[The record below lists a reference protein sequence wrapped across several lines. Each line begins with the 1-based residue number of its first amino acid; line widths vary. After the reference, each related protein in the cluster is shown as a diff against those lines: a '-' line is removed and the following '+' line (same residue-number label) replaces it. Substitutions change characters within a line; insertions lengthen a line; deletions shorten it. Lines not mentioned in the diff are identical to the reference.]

1 MISRTMGRREFFM
14 AAGCLAGSA
23 CVGPSRP
30 GQLSSSLF
38 DWKLHAPA
46 QLGMSPTGV
55 EEIRSLMRRFVDTNV
70 HTGNIVA
77 IARSNKLVMYEA
89 QGVRNVETGAPM
101 RTDDIFRMMSSTKVV
116 TAVAVMMM
124 AEEGRISIDDPVR
137 RFIPS
142 FKNIKV
148 AGPDGNLVAPD
159 REVTIKHLLTHT
171 SGLNLESAAARL
183 QPIERATSDT
193 LDTFIPRY
201 GEAVLDFQPGSKW
214 AYSGL
219 PAFDVLL
226 YIVQKVSGVPAN
238 AFVRERILEPLGMS
252 DTFFQVPTA
261 KAERVLPLYAREKDE
276 WRPQQ
281 PVFSG
286 SSAYISGAGG
296 LFSTAHDY
304 MQFEQMLYN
313 RGELNGRRVL
323 RSASVDAI
331 ARNHVGDLYASSFG
345 PYTVG
350 MGFGL
355 GVKVAVE
362 PNVNTFVSQGRGSFG
377 WSGAYGTETWVD
389 PENHLSVVY
398 FVQQPSIPALVEFQ
412 KVVSQAVGATDA

>member
-1 MISRTMGRREFFM
+1 MISRTMGRRDFVM
-14 AAGCLAGSA
+14 AAGCLAGAA
-23 CVGPSRP
+23 CVGPTRL
-30 GQLSSSLF
+30 GQSSPSKF
-38 DWKLHAPA
+38 DWELHAPV
-46 QLGMSPTGV
+46 QVGMSPTGF
-55 EEIRSLMRRFVDTNV
+55 EEIRRLMRRFVDTNL

-77 IARSNKLVMYEA
+77 IARSNKLVMFEA
-89 QGVRNVETGAPM
+89 HGIRNAATGAPM
-101 RTDDIFRMMSSTKVV
+101 QTDDIFRMMSSTKVV
-116 TAVAVMMM
+116 TAVAVMVL
-124 AEEGRISIDDPVR
+124 AEEGRLSIDDPVR
-137 RFIPS
+137 RFVPS
-142 FKNIKV
+142 FANIKV
-148 AGPDGNLVAPD
+148 AGADGQLVPPD
-159 REVTIKHLLTHT
+159 REVTIRHLLTHT
-171 SGLNLESAAARL
+171 SGLNLESAAAKR
-183 QPIERATSDT
+183 QPIERAPHDT
-193 LDTFIPRY
+193 LETFAPRY
-201 GEAVLDFQPGSKW
+201 GEAVLDFQPGTKW

-226 YIVQKVSGVPAN
+226 YIVQKVSGVPAD
-238 AFVRERILEPLGMS
+238 AFVRERILEPLDMG
-252 DTFFQVPTA
+252 DTFFNVPTA

-281 PVFSG
+281 PMFSG
-286 SSAYISGAGG
+286 NTGYISGAGG
-296 LFSTAHDY
+296 LFSTARDY

-389 PENHLSVVY
+389 PENDLSVVY

-412 KVVSQAVGATDA
+412 KVVCQAFGATDV